1 MLKIINSKTQDA
13 EVLEGRQIASYFNF
27 TPALGSSRHN
37 QSYNWMRIMSRK
49 SWPERRTACG
59 MVCVSPPTGRFEAN
73 REEVIRCLAQTMKSH
88 SFPWAKKHVCQSADY
103 EGLLTVW
110 VHHANRVLVDVKSVR
125 FSFNKFLVISK
136 KCCQLIAPSIV
147 REVRARN

>member
-1 MLKIINSKTQDA
+1 
-13 EVLEGRQIASYFNF
+13 
-27 TPALGSSRHN
+27 
-37 QSYNWMRIMSRK
+37 
-49 SWPERRTACG
+49 

-136 KCCQLIAPSIV
+136 KCSQLIAPSIGSEGKKLKLKHCICFFFLSLNTPSSWDMPLIQLC
-147 REVRARN
+147 RSRLIIFILIHNSTLALPSQNAWGLLE